1 MKTVTIEDAKQQL
14 AELIDDVNAGEEI
27 IISDQGEPVAKISGV
42 QSSTPADA
50 VPKNAFG
57 RWLMA
62 NPIPEG
68 QGRSSEDV
76 ARQIAEERD
85 AWEERPKGP
94 AIVKWIEDHPIPE
107 HLRRTPEEIEQA
119 IEEERNSWD

>member
-27 IISDQGEPVAKISGV
+27 IISDQGEPVAKITSV
-42 QSSTPADA
+42 QTTAASPR
-50 VPKNAFG
+50 KLNAFAQ
-57 RWLMA
+57 WLLE

-85 AWEERPKGP
+85 SWEDRPNGP

-107 HLRRTPEEIEQA
+107 GLRRSPEEIERSIQ
-119 IEEERNSWD
+119 EERNSWD